1 MFIENI
7 QSSLDDVHQELNST
21 EERREKLIRGTRSIV
36 ILCGKS
42 IIALHRNEIE
52 EGEKRIEEARVLL
65 NEARPYA
72 KTDLERYIADAEMEF
87 VEACMLKSIC
97 KGSPLP
103 LREELH
109 VSGPSYITGIL
120 DTIGEIKRLVYDR
133 MRIANSEDVV
143 KFFDLMQELHNAIY
157 PLAVY
162 DNLVPGLR
170 RKLDV
175 SKMLTESVRAAVT
188 ENSRRE
194 LMLNAL
200 RILETKI
207 KD

>member
-7 QSSLDDVHQELNST
+7 QSSLDYVHQELTST
-21 EERREKLIRGTRSIV
+21 EERREKLIRGTRNIV

-42 IIALHRNEIE
+42 IISLHRNELE
-52 EGEKRIEEARVLL
+52 EAEKEIEEARVLL
-65 NEARPYA
+65 NEVRPYA
-72 KTDLERYIADAEMEF
+72 KPDLERYIGDAEMEF

-97 KGSPLP
+97 NGSPLP

-109 VSGPSYITGIL
+109 VSAASYITGIL
-120 DTIGEIKRLVYDR
+120 DTIGEIKRLVYDK
-133 MRIANSEDVV
+133 MRIANSGDVV
-143 KFFDLMQELHNAIY
+143 RFFNLMQELQNAVY
-157 PLAVY
+157 PLVVY
-162 DNLVPGLR
+162 DNIVPGLR
-170 RKLDV
+170 RKLDI

-194 LMLNAL
+194 LMLNAI
-200 RILETKI
+200 RILEAKI